1 VKGDPGPS
9 AASTATDSPSEA
21 IERTG
26 VRHVAI
32 SDLRGLSQL
41 IVQAVGGATDIV
53 ESMHRNIA
61 RVSPLVG
68 SVPAGRTRGIA
79 GLVYRSVR
87 GVARSVG
94 FAVDMALSP
103 FAPASTDSPASPQR
117 EAVLAALN
125 GVLGDHLVRTGN
137 RLAIPMRLRVGG
149 HALVLQRSALTDR
162 FPHAGGRV
170 LVLAHGLCMN
180 DLQWRRDGHD
190 HGAALADALGYT
202 PLYLHYNTGCSIS
215 SNGRAFAN
223 LLEELSQAW
232 PVPISELCILGHSM
246 GGLVARSAFRH
257 GTDAGHGWTRM
268 LGNLVF
274 LGTPHHGA
282 PLERLGSHVDML
294 LGISPYTAPLARLG
308 GIRSAGIQDLRNGN
322 VAPVRRAD
330 PDSDT
335 ENIATD
341 PPLPDGVRCF
351 AVAATRQKSSGSGQR
366 LRSDGLVPVASA
378 FGQSSNPV
386 KDDLEFPESRR
397 YLCYHANHFDLLS
410 RADICEEMREWL
422 A

>member
-1 VKGDPGPS
+1 MTADPKPG
-9 AASTATDSPSEA
+9 AASAPIDIRSEA
-21 IERTG
+21 IGLTPA
-26 VRHVAI
+26 RHVAV

-149 HALVLQRSALTDR
+149 HALVLQRSTLAAR
-162 FPHAGGRV
+162 FPQAGGRV

-232 PVPISELCILGHSM
+232 PVPISELCIIGHSM
-246 GGLVARSAFRH
+246 GGLVARSAFQH

-268 LGNLVF
+268 LRNLVF
-274 LGTPHHGA
+274 LGSPHHGA

-308 GIRSAGIQDLRNGN
+308 GIRSAGIQDLRHGKTGD
-322 VAPVRRAD
+322 VHASAPGDTQVPQGLPAD
-330 PDSDT
+330 
-335 ENIATD
+335 
-341 PPLPDGVRCF
+341 VRCF
-351 AVAATRQKSSGSGQR
+351 AVAATKQRSGASGQR
-366 LRSDGLVPVASA
+366 WRSDGLVPVASA
-378 FGQSSNPV
+378 LGQHDDAERALGIPV
-386 KDDLEFPESRR
+386 TRQHV
-397 YLCYHANHFDLLS
+397 CHGANHFDLLS
-410 RADICEEMREWL
+410 RAEVHDRVRDWL
-422 A
+422 DGA